1 MARTKGTWGTVRE
14 VPRKGS
20 GRWQASYVHGGI
32 WGVERGIRFTAP
44 QTFDTRGD
52 AYAWLDR
59 EHRLVDRDDWNPPGE
74 RIRQARVELEQDE
87 YVRKIEA
94 MMPTVAEYG
103 EKYCSRH
110 DLSPVTSC
118 KYRGLLKLYII
129 GQPTNITRRGA
140 VRGRPLV
147 KVGVGDVRV
156 TELTRGHVRQWWA
169 GLPLK
174 EKEASC
180 KQAYNL
186 LRAIMNSALDDE
198 LVEVNP
204 VRLKDARH
212 AQAGRESYMDPLP
225 VDVLFAVADAMPER
239 FRLGVV
245 LGGVMAMRSGEVR
258 ALQRQDFNLDGDI
271 PTVKVERAVKQFD
284 NITSIGPLKTARRGI
299 ATRTLPI
306 PAVLVDDVRAHLRN
320 HAQLGRNGLLFWRT
334 QDGEPVKSADWL
346 KAFKR
351 ACQSVASQTELE
363 AEMHRLQT
371 GEPESDES
379 QRIRD
384 LLVGNGGYIFHGTR
398 VTGLTWA
405 YRLSS
410 GNLRAVQAIAGHT
423 SPKMA
428 LRYQRAEIDYLA
440 AVADN
445 ISKMIE
451 ASSR

>member
-1 MARTKGTWGTVRE
+1 
-14 VPRKGS
+14 
-20 GRWQASYVHGGI
+20 
-32 WGVERGIRFTAP
+32 
-44 QTFDTRGD
+44 
-52 AYAWLDR
+52 
-59 EHRLVDRDDWNPPGE
+59 
-74 RIRQARVELEQDE
+74 
-87 YVRKIEA
+87 
-94 MMPTVAEYG
+94 
-103 EKYCSRH
+103 
-110 DLSPVTSC
+110 VT
-118 KYRGLLKLYII
+118 
-129 GQPTNITRRGA
+129 
-140 VRGRPLV
+140 
-147 KVGVGDVRV
+147 D
-156 TELTRGHVRQWWA
+156 LTRAHVRHWWS
-169 GLPLK
+169 GLPLA
-174 EKEASC
+174 EKEPSC

-198 LVEVNP
+198 LVNVNP
-204 VRLKDARH
+204 VRLRDALH
-212 AQAGRESYMDPLP
+212 AQASRESYMDPLP
-225 VDVLFAVADAMPER
+225 VDIIFAVADAMPPQW
-239 FRLGVV
+239 RLGVFM
-245 LGGVMAMRSGEVR
+245 GGVMAMRSGEVR
-258 ALQRQDFNLDGDI
+258 ALQRQDFNLDGEI
-271 PTVKVERAVKQFD
+271 PTVKVERAEKQYD
-284 NITSIGPLKTARRGI
+284 NITTLGPLKTARRGI

-351 ACQSVASQTELE
+351 ACQSVATHMELG
-363 AEMHRLQT
+363 AECHRRQT

-445 ISKMIE
+445 VSRMIVGVTKTDLHDG
-451 ASSR
+451 